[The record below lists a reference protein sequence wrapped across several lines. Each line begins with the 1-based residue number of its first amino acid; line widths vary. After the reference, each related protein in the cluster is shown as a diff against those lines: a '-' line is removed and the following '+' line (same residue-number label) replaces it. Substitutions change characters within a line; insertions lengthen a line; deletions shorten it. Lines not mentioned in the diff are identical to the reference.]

1 MTGQELFYALSF
13 VDERYIEE
21 ADKGRVSSGMPWK
34 KVLSVAACLCILLA
48 GAVAMR
54 NLGFEKAPEAA
65 APPMAPMP
73 EAEAAPAPEAA
84 PEAAA
89 PEEAMRDEQSLAE
102 PAIDPDTIFGPTVE
116 VSIQLDGQTYLLE
129 TKEGM
134 ELLSLLKDQAYDV
147 SQLCK
152 CDIEFTVVTEFG
164 VKYHV
169 NLQEGFVR
177 CEQGQ
182 AFLSNE
188 DMQKIQSVLGK
199 LPKTLPADLHH
210 VAFAHLR
217 ILDVLEDGSYEVWVE
232 KVADEPRPFDAG
244 VTMTLVIDPDMIPA
258 ADRTDLE
265 YSGDVKVDML
275 VEIKNGA
282 YDAGINTL
290 YAEGVFAAARE

>member
-13 VDERYIEE
+13 VDERYIAE
-21 ADKGRVSSGMPWK
+21 ADTARLKAGIPWK

-134 ELLSLLKDQAYDV
+134 DLLSLLKDQAYDV

-188 DMQKIQSVLGK
+188 DMQNIQAILEE
-199 LPKTLPADLHH
+199 LPGSLPAELHH
-210 VAFAHLR
+210 VAFAKVR
-217 ILDVLEDGSYEVWVE
+217 VVKVLEDGSFEAIIE
-232 KVADEPRPFDAG
+232 ADEPMEMDTQVRVIFDPSMVPGAG
-244 VTMTLVIDPDMIPA
+244 DTSMETFSVSEGAEFNIED
-258 ADRTDLE
+258 
-265 YSGDVKVDML
+265 
-275 VEIKNGA
+275 GA
-282 YDAGINTL
+282 YDPEQNIL
-290 YAEGVFAAARE
+290 YIANILLIDE